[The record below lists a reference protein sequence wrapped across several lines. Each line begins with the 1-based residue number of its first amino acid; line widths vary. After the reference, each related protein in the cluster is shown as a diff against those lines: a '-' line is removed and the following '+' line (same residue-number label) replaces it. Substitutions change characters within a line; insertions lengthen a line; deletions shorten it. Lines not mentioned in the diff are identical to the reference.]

1 MNTDNDMYNIANY
14 SDADLYNMLD
24 VSDPSDRELEAK
36 ILLTID
42 KYSEIEGASSKR
54 IKEFFDDVYEHFFGE
69 ETYHNNNTQ
78 IQESYKE
85 GMEATQ
91 HDNELLS
98 EQETKSHT
106 KNPTLVAPPLI
117 HTTDLQYGSSAINPL
132 LKETQKRVLHL
143 DSQFRNYDNYPNSTD
158 YLVNLSEGLDNIVS
172 LRLHSISIPYTW
184 YNLSNVYNANYF
196 YIKGVSAGVK
206 DVFNIKFEITA
217 GAYNVTELVDT
228 LNECIVRVASE
239 NPTINFGTTKV
250 TYDTYTSKLT
260 FILDMQQVFT
270 ETNYFLYFDYLTN
283 AFDDDVRKDSIGG
296 FLGFGNINIPRYTSN
311 SDLSGAVSVPN
322 IYLLNSIYSDFNYSY
337 NATSAITPVGIQP
350 IVTNYFNPNDVFS
363 LVIDEPDATPVIQG
377 NNYFT
382 IIVYNGPGPYIPSTS
397 TVYETIKITFAHT
410 SGNYTRDTLLEA
422 INRALSESPYLTSNS
437 SMSIFDVDYTIT
449 GGDTVTMQRFQLQY
463 QIDSGAL
470 TVHKDMKQTVIFPDE
485 STFTTPITPKLWTG
499 ISSCFMFNPNK
510 TNTNTILAET
520 PPVITKYNIDS
531 IPQMTIRCTKSLYD
545 NTFNNRS
552 ITIPTSSASGYPD
565 GYSMNDYVGITT
577 IGAQHKSSII
587 NSEFATVASV
597 ITNGHLDVDA
607 FFSIG
612 DQRIHIKI
620 DIETYFDQT
629 DYILDMSGCFLNISF
644 GSAATINIAD
654 ATLNTFTGAIPAL
667 SFPFTIDNTNDKIVV
682 TPKVGQGNSSVPPY
696 TINFIHGTYRTHQLL
711 QHMVNNVFAS
721 IQGETDSSNT
731 PLNGLNMVQSKIEL
745 SATEWKFIYIINNRI
760 TQNDYEC
767 VFTDDK
773 NTYQNEWIDA
783 DGNTRLSVDSSGNV
797 VTSSAPPVT
806 GTSWNALLGF
816 TETTYELFGLN
827 GTEFV
832 SEMPVMTD
840 TSSIIVIN
848 STNNA
853 FYFIPQDNIVGLS
866 DADNTY
872 QTGVFL
878 ADGIYS
884 IYNLYNAINNA
895 LSANTTT
902 NGSVI
907 YSYFDSTGT
916 EYALLQININKLF
929 TAADY
934 ELEFFD
940 HQNEIPSTDENT
952 VTWDVTLGWLLGF
965 RDSPQYILN
974 SSYINNA
981 RYVQNNAYTFDSN
994 TGIVQMT
1001 GDTCLDLYLF
1011 KNLYLI
1017 IDDYTQN
1024 HLNDGLVTGI
1034 RQNPYATEPSYS
1046 SKATRT
1052 CAPNTVTNQT
1062 SIFNAIQPGMGLTE
1076 NQLFA
1081 ANIIAQENTIKHATK
1096 LYSDP
1101 PYVKDMFAL
1110 IPVKVSGL
1118 KQGDLFTEYGGTL
1131 QDNTRSYFGP
1141 VNITKMRIRLLN
1153 DHGDVIDLNGS
1164 NWSFSLIFEYL
1175 YNKKGI

>member
-1 MNTDNDMYNIANY
+1 MNTDMYNIANY
-14 SDADLYNMLD
+14 SDVDLYNMLD

-42 KYSEIEGASSKR
+42 KYSEIEGPSSNR

-69 ETYHNNNTQ
+69 ETYHNTQ

-85 GMEATQ
+85 GMEAPPST
-91 HDNELLS
+91 NELLS
-98 EQETKSHT
+98 DHETHT
-106 KNPTLVAPPLI
+106 KQPSIVEPPLI
-117 HTTDLQYGSSAINPL
+117 HTTELKYGSSAMNPL

-143 DSQFRNYDNYPNSTD
+143 DSQFRNYENYPNPTD

-206 DVFNIKFEITA
+206 DVFNIKFGITA

-250 TYDTYTSKLT
+250 TYDIYTSKLT

-283 AFDDDVRKDSIGG
+283 AFDDSVRKDSVGG
-296 FLGFGNINIPRYTSN
+296 FLGFGNINIPRYDSN
-311 SDLSGAVSVPN
+311 SDFSGSVSVPN
-322 IYLLNSIYSDFNYSY
+322 IYLLNSIYSDFNDSY
-337 NATSAITPVGIQP
+337 NATSAITPAGELP

-363 LVIDEPDATPVIQG
+363 LVIDEPNATPVIKG

-382 IIVYNGPGPYIPSTS
+382 IIVYDGPGQYIPLTS
-397 TVYETIKITFAHT
+397 TVYETIKISFAHT

-437 SMSIFDVDYTIT
+437 SISTFDVDYTIT

-463 QIDSGAL
+463 QIDSSAL
-470 TVHKDMKQTVIFPDE
+470 TVHKDMKQIVIFPDE
-485 STFTTPITPKLWTG
+485 STFTPPITPNLWTG
-499 ISSCFMFNPNK
+499 ISSCFMFNPSK
-510 TNTNTILAET
+510 TNTNTIFAET
-520 PPVITKYNIDS
+520 TPVITKYSIDS
-531 IPQMTIRCTKSLYD
+531 IPKMTIRCVKSLYN

-565 GYSMNDYVGITT
+565 GYTMNDYVGVTT
-577 IGAQHKSSII
+577 NSSQHKDSII
-587 NSEFATVASV
+587 NSEFAKVASA
-597 ITNGHLDVDA
+597 ITNGNLDVDA

-612 DQRIHIKI
+612 DQKIHIKI

-629 DYILDMSGCFLNISF
+629 DYILDMSGCFLHLSF
-644 GSAATINIAD
+644 SSAATIDIDD
-654 ATLNTFTGAIPAL
+654 ATSNESILTIPA
-667 SFPFTIDNTNDKIVV
+667 FPFTINNTNDKIVV
-682 TPKVGQGNSSVPPY
+682 TPKGGQGNSSVPPY
-696 TINFIHGTYRTHQLL
+696 TIKFTHGTYRTQQLL
-711 QHMVNNVFAS
+711 QYMVNNVFAS
-721 IQGETDSSNT
+721 IQGDTDSSNT
-731 PLNGLNMVQSKIEL
+731 SLNGLNMVQTKIEL
-745 SATEWKFIYIINNRI
+745 GVTELKFLYIINNRI
-760 TQNDYEC
+760 TQTDYEC
-767 VFTDDK
+767 FFEDDK
-773 NTYQNEWIDA
+773 HDYQNEWIDA
-783 DGNTRLSVDSSGNV
+783 SGNTRLSVDSSGNV

-832 SEMPVMTD
+832 SEMTVMTD

-853 FYFIPQDNIVGLS
+853 FYFVPQDKHKGLS

-872 QTGVFL
+872 KKGVVL
-878 ADGIYS
+878 SDGIYS

-895 LSANTTT
+895 LSSNTTT
-902 NGSVI
+902 NGSAI
-907 YSYFDSTGT
+907 YSYFDTTGK
-916 EYALLQININKLF
+916 EYAFLQININKIF

-934 ELEFFD
+934 ELEFFEN
-940 HQNEIPSTDENT
+940 QNETTGGNA

-965 RDSPQYILN
+965 RNNPLYILN
-974 SSYINNA
+974 PSYINNA
-981 RYVQNNAYTFDSN
+981 TYVQNNTYTSDSN
-994 TGIVQMT
+994 TGIVQIT
-1001 GDTCLDLYLF
+1001 GNTCLDLFLF

-1034 RQNPYATEPSYS
+1034 RHNPYATEPSYS
-1046 SKATRT
+1046 SSATRT

-1076 NQLFA
+1076 KQIFA
-1081 ANIIAQENTIKHATK
+1081 ANIITQENTIKHATK

-1118 KQGDLFTEYGGTL
+1118 KQGELFTEYGGTL

-1153 DHGDVIDLNGS
+1153 DHGDVINLNGT

-1175 YNKKGI
+1175 YNKTGI